1 MACCSFGLVPR
12 QPLMNGNCMMGKFQK
27 IPSPFCHDATD
38 VSSTLCSIW
47 LWAGSYPSAN
57 IFWAGEM
64 PFSHM
69 AHAIQCMWMCVCVC
83 GVYRPKFINTWRA
96 KIPKKTHG
104 KSFRQQNGINA
115 RPIHGW
121 NLFIETCYSDGISHF
136 GFLVARCS
144 HEFTSI
150 SMMKAS
156 YIFFSAMLCSKNCFH
171 FLSCVCTFLW
181 RHHAWPENDDAILY
195 RAHTNYHNLK
205 FSELNVFFMSLLHI
219 CRHFSNYFP
228 LWICQF
234 VSSSVQHQQEGTKNM
249 KKKARAWR
257 TNKKT
262 FSITVLSGRKMKSER
277 HASNVCK
284 WWNGTSR
291 IIIGFMHYIRQY
303 A

>member
-1 MACCSFGLVPR
+1 MCARFFWQRWRATIIQWILWHTNILWHVALLVLYHDSR
-12 QPLMNGNCMMGKFQK
+12 WWMEIAWWGKFQK
-27 IPSPFCHDATD
+27 ILSPFCHDAPD

-96 KIPKKTHG
+96 KIPKKMHG
-104 KSFRQQNGINA
+104 KYFRQQNGINA

-156 YIFFSAMLCSKNCFH
+156 YIFFLCHVMF
-171 FLSCVCTFLW
+171 
-181 RHHAWPENDDAILY
+181 
-195 RAHTNYHNLK
+195 
-205 FSELNVFFMSLLHI
+205 
-219 CRHFSNYFP
+219 
-228 LWICQF
+228 
-234 VSSSVQHQQEGTKNM
+234 
-249 KKKARAWR
+249 
-257 TNKKT
+257 
-262 FSITVLSGRKMKSER
+262 
-277 HASNVCK
+277 
-284 WWNGTSR
+284 
-291 IIIGFMHYIRQY
+291 
-303 A
+303 